1 MAPRATWKGTVKL
14 GELTFPIALY
24 AAATTSKRISFHVL
38 NRETGNRVRREY
50 YDEQTEE
57 AVDKE
62 QQVKGYETSKDQYII
77 LDPDEIAEAVPDSDK
92 TLTIETFIP
101 CSSVETVYFDK
112 PYFIAPADE
121 AFADSF
127 ALVREGMRKKKVAA
141 LARAVLFRRV
151 RTVML
156 RAQGMGLVAH
166 TLNFDYEV
174 RSAVEAFDDLPD
186 VKIEGEML
194 DLAKHIIGTKSG
206 SFDPRDFD
214 DKYDTA
220 VAELVKAKIEGREIK
235 APKPP
240 KETKV
245 TSLLDALRESAK
257 ASGKTKPS
265 TAARK
270 KPASGSGAKSAAAP
284 KGRKK
289 AG

>member
-14 GELTFPIALY
+14 AELAFPIALY
-24 AAATTSKRISFHVL
+24 AAATTSKRISFHIL

-50 YDEQTEE
+50 VDEETGEPVE
-57 AVDKE
+57 KE
-62 QQVKGYETSKDQYII
+62 HQVKGYETADDQYII
-77 LDPDEIAEAVPDSDK
+77 LDSEEIAEAVPDSDK
-92 TLTIETFIP
+92 TFKIEAFIP
-101 CSSVETVYFDK
+101 CSAVETVYFDK
-112 PYFIAPADE
+112 PYFIAPSDE
-121 AFADSF
+121 SFSDSF
-127 ALVREGMRKKKVAA
+127 AVVREGMRKKKVAA

-156 RAQGMGLVAH
+156 RVQGCGLVAH

-174 RSAVEAFDDLPD
+174 RSAEDVFDDLPD
-186 VKIEGEML
+186 FEIEGEML
-194 DLAKHIIGTKSG
+194 DLAKHIIKTKSG
-206 SFDPRDFD
+206 EFDPRDFD
-214 DKYDTA
+214 DRYDKA

-245 TSLLDALRESAK
+245 TSLMDALRESAK

-265 TAARK
+265 SPSRK
-270 KPASGSGAKSAAAP
+270 KASSGSQSKKAEPSKS
-284 KGRKK
+284 RKK